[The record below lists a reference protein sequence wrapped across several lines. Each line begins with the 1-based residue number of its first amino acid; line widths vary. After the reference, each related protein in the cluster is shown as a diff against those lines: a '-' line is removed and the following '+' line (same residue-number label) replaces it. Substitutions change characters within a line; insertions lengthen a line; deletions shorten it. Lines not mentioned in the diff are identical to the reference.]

1 MKEVIARNDAEK
13 QDYKEKI
20 GQLEMENEW
29 LKGRSNKS
37 SKHSTCEAYVRTL
50 KDQITSLEENKASLK
65 RIIQSK
71 NKVIS
76 DLQREKANPEVMK
89 CRKDE
94 IHEVH
99 NDKHYSTYVKQL
111 NIYISCPL

>member
-13 QDYKEKI
+13 QENTEKI
-20 GQLEMENEW
+20 SQLEVENEW
-29 LKGRSNKS
+29 LKGKSKPS
-37 SKHSTCEAYVRTL
+37 SKHSTCEAYIRTL
-50 KDQITSLEENKASLK
+50 MDQITSLEENKANLK
-65 RIIQSK
+65 HIIESK

-76 DLQREKANPEVMK
+76 DLQKEKANPEVMK

-99 NDKHYSTYVKQL
+99 S
-111 NIYISCPL
+111 YITLLM

>member
-13 QDYKEKI
+13 QDYTEKI
-20 GQLEMENEW
+20 SQLEVENEC
-29 LKGRSNKS
+29 LKGRSKPS
-37 SKHSTCEAYVRTL
+37 SKHSTSETSL
-50 KDQITSLEENKASLK
+50 TDQITSSEENKSTLK
-65 RIIQSK
+65 RIIESK

-76 DLQREKANPEVMK
+76 DLQRKMANPEVMK

-99 NDKHYSTYVKQL
+99 SDTQ
-111 NIYISCPL
+111 